1 MKEQPNLNYLK
12 SLSGGDADFENEL
25 LAVIKEELPEEI
37 VEYEDCLTE
46 GDCMKTAACVHKLK
60 HKISILGLVKSY
72 HLASDYENQLRLDNK
87 ALKNNFREI
96 LDVMVAYVAKL

>member
-12 SLSGGDADFENEL
+12 SLSGGDADFEKEL

-37 VEYEDCLTE
+37 IEYEGYLKKTDYL
-46 GDCMKTAACVHKLK
+46 KTAACVHKLK
-60 HKISILGLVKSY
+60 HKISILGLEKSY
-72 HLASDYENQLRLDNK
+72 HLASDYENQLRLGNK
-87 ALKNNFREI
+87 ALEDDFRAI